1 MRRLRSTKQGCKK
14 TAICQL
20 PSFNALRD
28 LATCCRVPTPN
39 YTCNTTKQ
47 SCKTAVLVCQSSNTA
62 GAQRNT
68 NHNNQQEVVAF
79 CRFHKCDNTDKPQ
92 QLQQP
97 SLLNC
102 KPWQGCNPASNA
114 AVFPAHCPSKPNYR
128 PGKVAATKWQFC
140 CRAAESTGSGLPNRR
155 VRGSRIDGFG
165 APT

>member
-1 MRRLRSTKQGCKK
+1 MRRLLSTKQGCKK

-28 LATCCRVPTPN
+28 LATCCRVPTN
-39 YTCNTTKQ
+39 NQTCNTTKQ
-47 SCKTAVLVCQSSNTA
+47 SGKTAVLVCQSSNTA

-102 KPWQGCNPASNA
+102 KPWA

-128 PGKVAATKWQFC
+128 PGTVAATKWQFC
-140 CRAAESTGSGLPNRR
+140 CWAGAPESTGSGLPNRR
-155 VRGSRIDGFG
+155 VWGSRIDGFG